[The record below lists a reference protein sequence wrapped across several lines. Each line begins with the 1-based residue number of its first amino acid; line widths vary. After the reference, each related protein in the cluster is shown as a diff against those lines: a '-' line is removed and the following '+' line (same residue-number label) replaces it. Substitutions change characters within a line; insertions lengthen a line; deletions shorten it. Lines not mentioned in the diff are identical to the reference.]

1 MARGRKHIKSTPVM
15 APPTLSEDNTA
26 SSTNRPI
33 PLSCFVCPETPRFS
47 DVSHLLT
54 HIASKG
60 HLHQETQ
67 TKLKAHQDITA
78 ALNKRKMKQEMSM
91 SPAIKLEGDELMS
104 DFPLFPGFLD
114 LEPDNSIQ
122 EEFVLGNDSMLL
134 KGQVWPGMGKMDL
147 ADDETRKARN
157 QKKPKSVI
165 DKMKKASESIEP
177 TQVVMSSKLEVER
190 TRDVYDDT
198 SSPVPGQEES
208 TPPKRV
214 PRPKR
219 KKTTP
224 LAEISGNIPKQR
236 RRTTRGQKSNV
247 GKTTRPKKEQGI
259 QKEPEA
265 FPSPE
270 RNKGVQDIFRDE
282 VIRTASISEPPLPL
296 SRGDHRLEPRNK
308 HGARSMNGFFHSNIV
323 SPTPQ
328 ARDLAPRHLQARATP
343 SSFRPES
350 FPPGSFS
357 QVEASYAM
365 KDATIY
371 NASSRLPFA
380 TADYSQFR
388 EPSSDHLRA
397 ATNYGFQLKQEEYPG
412 SHTGDLTQGANSP
425 YIGMPGTNPLFSNDR
440 SFLNSYNQRALGATF
455 SPLSFPLVNQQSD
468 YSHTGRD
475 MKQQTHMCETIEASG
490 LGGDQELN
498 LGGSWSLHDADSDM
512 GFTSRLAMDDQQI

>member
-247 GKTTRPKKEQGI
+247 GKTTRPKKDQGI

-397 ATNYGFQLKQEEYPG
+397 AANYGFQLKQEEYPG
-412 SHTGDLTQGANSP
+412 SHTGDLTQGTNSP

-455 SPLSFPLVNQQSD
+455 SPLSFPLVNQQPD

-475 MKQQTHMCETIEASG
+475 MKQQTHMCETMEASG

-512 GFTSRLAMDDQQI
+512 GFASRLAMDDQQI